1 MIELAIKR
9 KTRVLVALD
18 PAAPMPSA
26 LEALTALAADLSP
39 ELIGLFVEDANL
51 RRLCSLSCVR
61 EVSMDTGIERGLELG
76 LMLNQLRVQRLR
88 MERLLAR
95 AARQLRVP
103 HRVEV
108 IRGELVEEL
117 LRAAALTDLFLVGRA
132 SGMAGARSW
141 MGSRLHELVGTVPG
155 TVAIVHEPWRIGH
168 RILVACDGDA
178 AGRAA
183 LTLAARLAGSE
194 RVELVVALGDGGL
207 SSAAKKAGLMATL
220 ARQAPLVDT
229 RWVELGQLI
238 PERLATLA
246 RGEQARAVVLGA
258 GDPGAAAQMV
268 EALLQKLCCSI
279 VTVRPPPGAG
289 SSGSAEGS

>member
-1 MIELAIKR
+1 MSELAIKR
-9 KTRVLVALD
+9 RTRVLVALD
-18 PAAPMPSA
+18 PASPTPGV
-26 LEALTALAADLSP
+26 LQALTALAADLSP

-51 RRLCSLSCVR
+51 RRLCSLSFVR
-61 EVSMDTGIERGLELG
+61 EVSVDTGIERGLDLG

-95 AARQLRVP
+95 AAHQLHVP
-103 HRVEV
+103 HRFEV
-108 IRGELVEEL
+108 AQGELVEEL
-117 LRAAALTDLFLVGRA
+117 LRAAAQSDLFLVGRA
-132 SGMAGARSW
+132 SGTAGARGW
-141 MGSRLHELVGTVPG
+141 MGPRLHELVGTVPG

-168 RILVACDGDA
+168 RILAACAGDA

-183 LTLAARLAGSE
+183 LALAARLAGSE

-207 SSAAKKAGLMATL
+207 SSAANKAGLVATL
-220 ARQAPLVDT
+220 AQQAPLVDT
-229 RWVELGQLI
+229 RWVELGQLT
-238 PERLATLA
+238 PERLATVA

-258 GDPGAAAQMV
+258 ADPGAASQMV

-279 VTVRPPPGAG
+279 VTVRPPSGAG